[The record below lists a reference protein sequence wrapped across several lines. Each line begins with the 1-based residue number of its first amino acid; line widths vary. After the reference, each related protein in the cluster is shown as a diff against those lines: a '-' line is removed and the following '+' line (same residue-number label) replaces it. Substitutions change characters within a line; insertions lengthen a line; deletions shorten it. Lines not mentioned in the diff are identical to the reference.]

1 MKSGMTFVKGMGNGA
16 AVGMVSGAVGYAMV
30 KQNKR
35 GAKKNV
41 SKALKSVSQL
51 VDNVGNMF

>member
-1 MKSGMTFVKGMGNGA
+1 MKSKMSFVKGMGIGT
-16 AVGMVSGAVGYAMV
+16 AVGMVSGAVGYAVV

-35 GAKKNV
+35 DMKKSG
-41 SKALKSVSQL
+41 SKALKNMSQL

>member
-1 MKSGMTFVKGMGNGA
+1 MKNGMNFVKGMGLGT

-35 GAKKNV
+35 GVKKNV
-41 SKALKSVSQL
+41 SKALRSMSQL
-51 VDNVGNMF
+51 VDNVGNLF